1 MSATARAMLGSVK
14 VADNAVSA
22 SYEGVLDAD
31 REKQIMERA
40 VALVLESQHR
50 VSPVR
55 LVSRVDSARPP
66 AGRYISL
73 DLEDF
78 Q

>member
-1 MSATARAMLGSVK
+1 MSATARAMLGSLK
-14 VADNAVSA
+14 VANNAVSA

-31 REKQIMERA
+31 SGKQIAERA
-40 VALVLESQHR
+40 VALVLEGQHR
-50 VSPVR
+50 VSPIR
-55 LVSRVDSARPP
+55 LVSRTRSEVPP
-66 AGRYISL
+66 EGRYISL